1 MLKIQR
7 TEKECIVVIRVC
19 FYFCTPKLLLW
30 AFSTSW
36 CAALFFHF
44 FGFVSLYNTEQQ
56 QPTPF
61 LFSPPFN
68 SIRNRIFVFRFQH
81 CIVIQSWT
89 LKAETKHVKIFNR
102 QLANQF
108 KPLYRGGERM
118 KDYQWLYFLCN
129 VKISISRFSFSLD
142 GS

>member
-1 MLKIQR
+1 MLKIQ
-7 TEKECIVVIRVC
+7 EQKKECIVVIS
-19 FYFCTPKLLLW
+19 LLLFLY
-30 AFSTSW
+30 AKVVVVGFSTSW

-44 FGFVSLYNTEQQ
+44 FLVLCHFIIQNNNNQLLS
-56 QPTPF
+56 
-61 LFSPPFN
+61 FSPPFN

-108 KPLYRGGERM
+108 KATL
-118 KDYQWLYFLCN
+118 
-129 VKISISRFSFSLD
+129 
-142 GS
+142 